1 MTLSHHPLA
10 EYLIQIMSHLRVVD
24 AIDIFILSMGI
35 YWILTLIKGTKALS
49 MIVALGL
56 GLIAVWVSEVPGF
69 ELFAANWV
77 LKVFYGNLPI
87 IVIVLFQHEI
97 RRALMQI
104 GRRSLFSKF
113 TSYVQGHVIE
123 EVVKASLALSS
134 KKIGAL
140 IVIERAADLTDHLE
154 TGIPLDATVS
164 KEIILSIFMPNSP
177 IHDGAVIIQKDR
189 IAKAGCFLPLT
200 MDPRIGENI
209 GTRHRAAI
217 GLTEDVD
224 AAVIVVSEETGNIS
238 VVMGGRITKNLDS
251 GSERTLLQSYLMPQK
266 GGKLADK
273 KPVSETTNL

>member
-1 MTLSHHPLA
+1 MSD
-10 EYLIQIMSHLRVVD
+10 YIFQIIPHLRFVD

-35 YWILTLIKGTKALS
+35 YWILTLVKGTKALS
-49 MIVALGL
+49 MMVALGV
-56 GLIAVWVSEVPGF
+56 GLVAVWLSSIPRF
-69 ELFAANWV
+69 ELYATHWV
-77 LKVFYGNLPI
+77 LKLFYGNLPV

-104 GRRSLFSKF
+104 GRRSFFSKF

-123 EVVKASLALSS
+123 EVVKASLALAS

-154 TGIPLDATVS
+154 TGIPIDAAVS
-164 KEIILSIFMPNSP
+164 KELILSIFMPNSP
-177 IHDGAVIIQKDR
+177 IHDGALIIQKDR
-189 IAKAGCFLPLT
+189 IAKAGSFLPLT

-251 GSERTLLQSYLMPQK
+251 GSERNLLQSYLMPQK
-266 GGKLADK
+266 RGKADGK
-273 KPVSETTNL
+273 KSTEENSPI